1 VPAFYRYLSFSLIV
15 VPQLGPD
22 VPRAYRHD
30 TARGPEEYLGKTESG
45 KILPPG
51 LIGVRMGF
59 TLQEK
64 SSRARR
70 YATLDPV
77 LPKGQKGELGGR
89 KHLIFFVGRP
99 MTQVDMGII

>member
-1 VPAFYRYLSFSLIV
+1 
-15 VPQLGPD
+15 
-22 VPRAYRHD
+22 
-30 TARGPEEYLGKTESG
+30 
-45 KILPPG
+45 
-51 LIGVRMGF
+51 VRMGF

-89 KHLIFFVGRP
+89 KHLIFFVWRP

>member
-1 VPAFYRYLSFSLIV
+1 VPLVA
-15 VPQLGPD
+15 
-22 VPRAYRHD
+22 RAYRGK
-30 TARGPEEYLGKTESG
+30 TAGGPEEHLGKTEFD
-45 KILPPG
+45 KIMPPG
-51 LIGVRMGF
+51 LIWVRMGF

-77 LPKGQKGELGGR
+77 LPKAKKGELGGR
-89 KHLIFFVGRP
+89 KQRIFAARRQ